1 MLARPLHY
9 PKNKRVIE
17 KAKTLF
23 AYRDYLGLV
32 AYICHAMVYDA
43 TSYALLKTLYRVKE
57 MIAMRKAP
65 KIYLCG
71 TISTTMDK
79 KDFLSQVFLELIK
92 AIIALV
98 VAGGAT
104 GILTQ
109 FKERLPSSFYT
120 IFLYVIWGVIIIML
134 AWIALS
140 VVFGDSPKKL
150 MQWIKNRV
158 NRKDISRKLKTWC
171 DKYLELADLVSDVA
185 KTDWQIT
192 DVQKESYRYLHIWF
206 ELKRSDI
213 LPFWQRF
220 YHNRTN
226 PANMDTLSRG
236 DLEWVTLDEHWRDPF
251 SVFYEPM
258 TLNLLQSIL
267 KRWNKN
273 EIIYVLRKLKELNL
287 EFTAWTL
294 LRYE

>member
-1 MLARPLHY
+1 
-9 PKNKRVIE
+9 
-17 KAKTLF
+17 
-23 AYRDYLGLV
+23 
-32 AYICHAMVYDA
+32 
-43 TSYALLKTLYRVKE
+43 